1 MYSIPHFLISAIKLF
16 DVPGFQTFFFIQK
29 LSNLNLRIYN
39 QRQLKKLKYAVV
51 LFHSKVRQIQLFKVF
66 IRSIFNALFYHMQ
79 CNALIF
85 ISWNC
90 KSFSIHVLFIFVCQ
104 SVHRLCLFYL
114 IESEQKIL
122 FK

>member
-16 DVPGFQTFFFIQK
+16 DVPGFQTFFFYSKTFQPQYI
-29 LSNLNLRIYN
+29 LYN
-39 QRQLKKLKYAVV
+39 QRELKKIKYAIV

-114 IESEQKIL
+114 IEFEQKIL